1 MGLQRVGHDWVSDF
15 HFTFQKGRSAWKKI
29 FACLNCTAVVGFPVQ
44 NLPPRV
50 IIIPVALAV
59 PSHLPG
65 NTSLV
70 LLWTSPCVCSS
81 LPVSRPPPLS
91 RPDLSSRLFTH
102 AHTHT
107 RKLLPGFV
115 VSGFSPKNQ
124 DLHPQQQH
132 LSRSPLYMTHHSYF
146 NNHLQ
151 GSFCSKDNSQS
162 LSRAFRLA
170 AISLPSLSPVIVP
183 FRILWCGWSFNAAQ
197 TSEAM
202 PSSVS
207 LPRPVLQPAVP
218 SSLLSASLSAWQPLE
233 VPQPLGCDFNRTQLW
248 RSLPSLKS
256 PRELQSGTMVVC
268 PTSSASVL
276 FIVNWV

>member
-1 MGLQRVGHDWVSDF
+1 MNVSLCLF
-15 HFTFQKGRSAWKKI
+15 FSSCLKATSFIQAWPELSAI
-29 FACLNCTAVVGFPVQ
+29 HT
-44 NLPPRV
+44 R
-50 IIIPVALAV
+50 
-59 PSHLPG
+59 
-65 NTSLV
+65 T
-70 LLWTSPCVCSS
+70 
-81 LPVSRPPPLS
+81 
-91 RPDLSSRLFTH
+91 
-102 AHTHT
+102 HTHT

-233 VPQPLGCDFNRTQLW
+233 VPQPLGCDFNRIQLW
-248 RSLPSLKS
+248 RFLPSLKS
-256 PRELQSGTMVVC
+256 PRETAIWDNGRL
-268 PTSSASVL
+268 SSLFSLSLIYCKLSVKPAPAS
-276 FIVNWV
+276 

>member
-1 MGLQRVGHDWVSDF
+1 MTFTSPFKKADQPERRFLLVLTAQQLQDF
-15 HFTFQKGRSAWKKI
+15 QSRI
-29 FACLNCTAVVGFPVQ
+29 CL
-44 NLPPRV
+44 PRV

-102 AHTHT
+102 THTHT
-107 RKLLPGFV
+107 WKLLPGFV

-146 NNHLQ
+146 SNHLQ

-170 AISLPSLSPVIVP
+170 AISLPSLSPVIAP
-183 FRILWCGWSFNAAQ
+183 FRILRCGRSFIAAQ

-202 PSSVS
+202 LSSAP

-218 SSLLSASLSAWQPLE
+218 SSLLSASLSAWQPSE
-233 VPQPLGCDFNRTQLW
+233 VPQPLGCDFSRAQLW
-248 RSLPSLKS
+248 RSLPSLKP
-256 PRELQSGTMVVC
+256 PRELQPGTMVIC
-268 PTSSASVL
+268 PASSASVL